1 MQRTFIA
8 VVLAVLGFAPS
19 ALATPVFFVTGHGWG
34 HGIGMPQYGAYGFA
48 QHGWSYTQILD
59 HYYPGTQAA
68 ETPVSSVRV
77 LLDSGR
83 FSVGFGST
91 APFTVEDGAGK
102 SWTLPAG
109 TRTLGT
115 GLKLTI
121 DHKVQTLASPV
132 RIIPG
137 SGLVAV
143 GGREYRGSLTILL
156 AGGTLSVVNNVGLE
170 SYLSGVVPWEMPA
183 RWSPEAL
190 RVQAVA
196 ARSYALASR
205 KPTGSYDLFDDT
217 RSQVY
222 GGVVAEDPRTNA
234 AISDTAAEIRT
245 SDGVVAWTFFHSTS
259 GGRTAAVQDVWTGAE
274 PKPYLVSVPDPYDSI
289 SPYHTWGPFR
299 YSRAALDAELGSKVA
314 GRLLDLKTTVNG
326 SRRVDQVLAKGSS
339 GSTSISAST
348 FKIALGL
355 RSTWFRIGVMELK
368 TAQRQVSLGS
378 RTQLTGFVR
387 QVGKAWLE
395 RKPEG
400 GSWARLRDL
409 TPAADGTFATNV
421 RPRVATVYR
430 IASKRGVGRP
440 VRVLV
445 IAKVNFY
452 EVTDSSWLAGIVR
465 PSRPRATVVIQRRSG
480 TRWLSVAKGRTRAS
494 GEFSIRVALRPGVYR
509 GAATLGSRLT
519 LGRTPLLHFVS
530 E

>member
-1 MQRTFIA
+1 MKRAFIA

-19 ALATPVFFVTGHGWG
+19 ASATPVFFVTGHGWG

-48 QHGWSYTQILD
+48 QQGWTYTQILD

-68 ETPVSSVRV
+68 QTPVGSVRV

-83 FSVGFGST
+83 TSVSFGST

-102 SWTLPAG
+102 SWALPAG
-109 TRTLGT
+109 SRALGT
-115 GLKLTI
+115 GLKLKISDT
-121 DHKVQTLASPV
+121 VETLTSPV
-132 RIIPG
+132 RILPG
-137 SGLVAV
+137 SGFVAA

-183 RWSPEAL
+183 RWSQAAL

-234 AISDTAAEIRT
+234 AISDTAGEIRT
-245 SDGVVAWTFFHSTS
+245 YDGAVAWTFFHSTS
-259 GGRTAAVQDVWTGAE
+259 GGRTAAIQHVWPGAA

-289 SPYHTWGPFR
+289 SPYHNWGPFR
-299 YSRAALDAELGSKVA
+299 YSRAAMDAELGSSVA
-314 GRLLDLKTTVNG
+314 GRLLDLKTTING
-326 SRRVDQVLAKGSS
+326 SRRVAEVAAKGSN
-339 GSTSISAST
+339 GATSISASR
-348 FKIALGL
+348 FQVALGL
-355 RSTWFRIGVMELK
+355 RSTWFRIGVMNLK
-368 TAQRQVSLGS
+368 TAQRQVALGS
-378 RTQLTGFVR
+378 RTKLTGLAR
-387 QVGKAWLE
+387 GVGNAWLE

-400 GSWARLRDL
+400 GMWTRFRDL
-409 TPAADGTFATNV
+409 APAADGTFSTFV
-421 RPRVATVYR
+421 RPRVATAYR
-430 IASKRGVGRP
+430 VASRRGKGAG

-445 IAKVNFY
+445 TARVNFY
-452 EVTDSSWLAGIVR
+452 KVTSRSLLEGIVQ
-465 PSRPRATVVIQRRSG
+465 PLLPRASVVIQRRSG
-480 TRWLSVAKGRTRAS
+480 TRWMTVAEGQTRAS
-494 GEFSIRVALRPGVYR
+494 GEFSIRLALRPGVYR
-509 GAATLGSRLT
+509 GVATLRYRST
-519 LGRTPLLHFVS
+519 LGRTPLLHVVS

>member
-1 MQRTFIA
+1 MGGRTPRSSTTTTRARRRPRLPI
-8 VVLAVLGFAPS
+8 
-19 ALATPVFFVTGHGWG
+19 
-34 HGIGMPQYGAYGFA
+34 
-48 QHGWSYTQILD
+48 
-59 HYYPGTQAA
+59 
-68 ETPVSSVRV
+68 SSVRV

-121 DHKVQTLASPV
+121 NGNVQTLTSPV

-137 SGLVAV
+137 SGFVAL

-190 RVQAVA
+190 KVQAVA

-222 GGVVAEDPRTNA
+222 GGVVAEDPRTNV

-245 SDGVVAWTFFHSTS
+245 YDGVVAWTFFHSTS
-259 GGRTAAVQDVWTGAE
+259 GGRTAAVQDVWAGAA

-289 SPYHTWGPFR
+289 SPYHNWGPFR
-299 YSRAALDAELGSKVA
+299 YSRAALDAELGSSVA
-314 GRLLDLKTTVNG
+314 GRLLDLKTTVNA
-326 SRRVDQVLAKGSS
+326 SRRVDEVLAKGST

-348 FKIALGL
+348 FKVALGL
-355 RSTWFRIGVMELK
+355 RSTWFRDRCHGSEDGAAPGL
-368 TAQRQVSLGS
+368 ARQPDEADRACSSGGQGLARAKARRWLVDTLPGSDAGGRRDVRHERSAAGGHGLQDRVEARGS
-378 RTQLTGFVR
+378 R
-387 QVGKAWLE
+387 
-395 RKPEG
+395 
-400 GSWARLRDL
+400 
-409 TPAADGTFATNV
+409 
-421 RPRVATVYR
+421 
-430 IASKRGVGRP
+430 RP

-445 IAKVNFY
+445 IAKVELLRGHRLFAARG
-452 EVTDSSWLAGIVR
+452 DRPADLGRAR
-465 PSRPRATVVIQRRSG
+465 PS
-480 TRWLSVAKGRTRAS
+480 
-494 GEFSIRVALRPGVYR
+494 
-509 GAATLGSRLT
+509 
-519 LGRTPLLHFVS
+519 
-530 E
+530 